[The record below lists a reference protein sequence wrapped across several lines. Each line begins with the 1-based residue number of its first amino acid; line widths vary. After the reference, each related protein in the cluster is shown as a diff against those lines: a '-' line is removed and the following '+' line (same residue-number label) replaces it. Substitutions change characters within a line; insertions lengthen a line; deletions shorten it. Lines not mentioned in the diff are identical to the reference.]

1 LKKERDNDMNGELP
15 KIILVDDV
23 SFTLISVKERLKQ
36 NYEIYPAQT
45 VDELFEVLDR
55 IIPELILLDI
65 NMPEVDGYEAIRRL
79 KDDPSYK
86 MIPVIFLTARNDK
99 HSIKKGMKLGAAD
112 FVIKPFTD
120 AELIKCIDYHLSPEK
135 SDSIKPVVLAVDD
148 NTSILQAVNSML
160 EDICKVYTL
169 PEPEKLQTLL
179 QHITPDLFVLDCN
192 MPVLNGFE
200 LVPIIR
206 DIPAHEETPI
216 VFLTSD
222 GTPDN
227 VYVATHLGASDFIVK
242 PIDKDVFRDKVS
254 SCLSDF
260 MIRRRVRN
268 SL

>member
-1 LKKERDNDMNGELP
+1 MKTEDQASQGPP
-15 KIILVDDV
+15 KIIMVDDV

-36 NYEIYPAQT
+36 KYEIFPAQS
-45 VDELFEVLDR
+45 VEILFEMLDN
-55 IIPELILLDI
+55 IFPDLILLDI

-79 KDDPSYK
+79 KEDPSYK
-86 MIPVIFLTARNDK
+86 EIPVIFLTARNDK

-120 AELIKCIDYHLSPEK
+120 AELSDCIDYQLSADKRE
-135 SDSIKPVVLAVDD
+135 IVKPVVLAVDD
-148 NTSILQAVNSML
+148 NQSILQSVNSML
-160 EDICKVYTL
+160 DDMCKVYTL

-179 QHITPDLFVLDCN
+179 QHITPDLFILDCN

-206 DIPAHEETPI
+206 EIPDHEETPI
-216 VFLTSD
+216 MFLTSD

-227 VYVATHLGASDFIVK
+227 VYVATNLGASGFVVK
-242 PIDKDVFRDKVS
+242 PIDKDLLRERVS
-254 SCLSDF
+254 NCLSDF
-260 MIRRRVRN
+260 MIRRRVRT

>member
-1 LKKERDNDMNGELP
+1 MSTDLP
-15 KIILVDDV
+15 KIIMVDDV

-36 NYEIYPAQT
+36 QYDIYPAQT
-45 VDELFEVLDR
+45 VEVLFEVLDNTM
-55 IIPELILLDI
+55 PDLILLDI
-65 NMPEVDGYEAIRRL
+65 NMPEVDGYEAIKRL
-79 KDDPSYK
+79 KEDPSYK
-86 MIPVIFLTARNDK
+86 DIPVVFLTARNDK

-120 AELIKCIDYHLSPEK
+120 AELIKCIDHHLSPEK
-135 SDSIKPVVLAVDD
+135 QGAIKPVVLAVDD
-148 NTSILQAVNSML
+148 NQSILQSVNSML

-179 QHITPDLFVLDCN
+179 QHITPDLFILDCN

-206 DIPAHEETPI
+206 EIPDHEETPI
-216 VFLTSD
+216 MFLTSD

-227 VYVATHLGASDFIVK
+227 VYVATNLGASSFVVK
-242 PIDKDVFRDKVS
+242 PIDKNILRERVS
-254 SCLSDF
+254 SCLADF
-260 MIRRRVRN
+260 MIRRRVRT